1 MGAKQAS
8 ILVVDDEPRLVRFVR
23 TELES
28 DGYRVLT
35 GADGQAALRALERE
49 EVDLIVLDIM
59 LPGMD
64 GFEVCRRI
72 REFSAVPIIIL
83 TAKGGED
90 DKVRGLELGADDY
103 LTKPFGSRELL
114 ARVKAVLRRSKMP
127 EASKVPST
135 FSAGDLHIDFAQRR
149 VSVGGKE
156 VKLSPTEYKL
166 LYQLAVNA
174 GRVLPHEDLLRKVWG
189 PQYRDEAEYLWVYI
203 GHLRRKIEQDP
214 NKPQLIQT
222 KPGFGYVLELPSP
235 AVNTL

>member
-1 MGAKQAS
+1 VVAKQAS

-28 DGYRVLT
+28 DGYRVLP
-35 GADGQAALRALERE
+35 ANEGQAALRVLERE
-49 EVDLIVLDIM
+49 DVDLIILDIM

-64 GFEVCRRI
+64 GFEVCRRV
-72 REFSAVPIIIL
+72 REFSTVPIVML

-103 LTKPFGSRELL
+103 LTKPFGSRELI
-114 ARVKAVLRRSKMP
+114 ARVKAVLRRTKLP
-127 EASKVPST
+127 EAGKAPSV
-135 FSAGDLHIDFAQRR
+135 FSAGDLQIDFAQRKVIVR
-149 VSVGGKE
+149 GRE

-166 LYQLAVNA
+166 LYHLAINA
-174 GRVLPHEDLLRKVWG
+174 GRVLLHEDLLRKVWG

-214 NKPQLIQT
+214 NRPQWIQT
-222 KPGFGYVLELPSP
+222 RPGFGYVLEV
-235 AVNTL
+235 AEVAT

>member
-8 ILVVDDEPRLVRFVR
+8 VLVVDDEPRLVRFVR
-23 TELES
+23 TELEA
-28 DGYRVLT
+28 DGYRVST
-35 GADGQAALRALERE
+35 AGEGQAALRTLERE
-49 EVDLIVLDIM
+49 DVDLIVLDIM

-72 REFSAVPIIIL
+72 REFSTVPIVML

-114 ARVKAVLRRSKMP
+114 ARVKAVLRRSKLP
-127 EASKVPST
+127 EAGKSASV
-135 FSAGDLHIDFAQRR
+135 FLAGDLQIDFAQRR
-149 VSVGGKE
+149 VTVRGKE

-166 LYQLAVNA
+166 LYHLAINA
-174 GRVLPHEDLLRKVWG
+174 GRVLLHEDLLRKVWG

-214 NKPQLIQT
+214 NRPQLIHT
-222 KPGFGYVLELPSP
+222 KPGFGYVLEV
-235 AVNTL
+235 AVG